1 MPLDRVCVCFVFNT
15 LVLIFSYD
23 FLSFAI
29 SELSKIKSQKI
40 PLKWEFII
48 YKKIKTALHCFYIYI
63 KHLSIELPWE
73 STCRR
78 PSPMLEDF

>member
-1 MPLDRVCVCFVFNT
+1 M
-15 LVLIFSYD
+15 
-23 FLSFAI
+23 
-29 SELSKIKSQKI
+29 LSKIKSQKV

-48 YKKIKTALHCFYIYI
+48 CEKIKTALHYFYIYI

-73 STCRR
+73 SICRR